1 MLAVMDTSLLRCFL
15 TVSNTRSFSA
25 AAARLNVTQSTVSHQ
40 IARLEEH
47 LGKQLFERTTRNCRI
62 TADGRD
68 LIPYAARVL
77 QSVDEMEQNFK
88 PHLITG
94 TVVIGVPDD
103 YYLFD
108 PITEALRGFM
118 TDKPGVAVEM
128 KAGLAANHVRDLR
141 DRNLDL
147 ALLREVGGSSGDV
160 LRSERIVWIAGNNW
174 VPPSDGVF
182 QLAAV
187 DGGCAYRK
195 AAMAALDEQ
204 GLPWKCTFSCTS
216 LEGVLSVVR
225 AGLAISVVTVGD
237 GNKGVRIID
246 DQTILPSLPMTTL
259 SIKYADKQPSLA
271 SKALAR
277 TMANALAR
285 I

>member
-1 MLAVMDTSLLRCFL
+1 MDTSLLRCFL
-15 TVSNTRSFSA
+15 TVSDTHSFSG

-88 PHLITG
+88 PQLISG

-118 TDKPGVAVEM
+118 TDKPRVDFSNNDIGPGPTENNPEVIEDCRLRRRQNDFEDELPRLCAVS
-128 KAGLAANHVRDLR
+128 ANFPAPFVI
-141 DRNLDL
+141 
-147 ALLREVGGSSGDV
+147 E
-160 LRSERIVWIAGNNW
+160 
-174 VPPSDGVF
+174 
-182 QLAAV
+182 
-187 DGGCAYRK
+187 
-195 AAMAALDEQ
+195 
-204 GLPWKCTFSCTS
+204 
-216 LEGVLSVVR
+216 
-225 AGLAISVVTVGD
+225 
-237 GNKGVRIID
+237 
-246 DQTILPSLPMTTL
+246 
-259 SIKYADKQPSLA
+259 
-271 SKALAR
+271 
-277 TMANALAR
+277 
-285 I
+285 

>member
-1 MLAVMDTSLLRCFL
+1 MDTSLLRCFL
-15 TVSNTRSFSA
+15 TVSDTHSFSG

-88 PHLITG
+88 PQLISG

-118 TDKPGVAVEM
+118 TDQPRVAVEM

-160 LRSERIVWIAGNNW
+160 LRSERIVWIAGHSW
-174 VPPSDGVF
+174 MPPSDGVF
-182 QLAAV
+182 RLAAV
-187 DGGCAYRK
+187 DGGCALSK
-195 AAMAALDEQ
+195 GAMAALDEQ
-204 GLPWKCTFSCTS
+204 GVPRKLKFSCTS

-225 AGLAISVVTVGD
+225 AELAISVVAVGD
-237 GNKGVRIID
+237 ADKWVRIID
-246 DQTILPSLPMTTL
+246 D
-259 SIKYADKQPSLA
+259 
-271 SKALAR
+271 
-277 TMANALAR
+277 
-285 I
+285 